1 MCVGNKA
8 HYTQIDV
15 SRRLSF
21 AMGFFSWIGRK
32 VANIGRKVI
41 GNKAIEAIQSLG
53 KKAAGAVRNLPGIK
67 QAVDVAQKGL
77 NVVGNLAGKAASKV
91 LDTDIAKNIVGGITK
106 GAGALD
112 SVTGGALGLKRAAE
126 GLESDL
132 RSGKLAKRAALG
144 PAGFLI

>member
-21 AMGFFSWIGRK
+21 VMGFFSWIGRK

-67 QAVDVAQKGL
+67 QAVDVAQKL
-77 NVVGNLAGKAASKV
+77 S
-91 LDTDIAKNIVGGITK
+91 
-106 GAGALD
+106 
-112 SVTGGALGLKRAAE
+112 
-126 GLESDL
+126 
-132 RSGKLAKRAALG
+132 
-144 PAGFLI
+144 LIHI

>member
-1 MCVGNKA
+1 
-8 HYTQIDV
+8 
-15 SRRLSF
+15 
-21 AMGFFSWIGRK
+21 MGFLGWLGRK
-32 VANIGRKVI
+32 AANIGRKVI
-41 GNKAIEAIQSLG
+41 GNKAISAIESLG

-77 NVVGNLAGKAASKV
+77 DAVGNLAGKAASKV
-91 LDTDIAKNIVGGITK
+91 LDTDIAKNIVGGIAK

-112 SVTGGALGLKRAAE
+112 SVTGGGLGLKRAAE